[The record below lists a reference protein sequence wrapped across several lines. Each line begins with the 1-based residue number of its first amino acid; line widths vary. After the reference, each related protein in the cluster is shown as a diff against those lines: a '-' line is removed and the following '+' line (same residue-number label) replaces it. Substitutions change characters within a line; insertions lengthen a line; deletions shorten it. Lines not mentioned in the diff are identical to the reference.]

1 MQELRERQTEEGDKN
16 ERKRSLPKTEEGN
29 YSGVTK

>member
-1 MQELRERQTEEGDKN
+1 MQKLRGRQTEERDKN
-16 ERKRSLPKTEEGN
+16 KRKRSLPETEEGN